1 MALTLVKE
9 DGTGKTNANSYAGAA
24 DGDAYFEAHLY
35 AQAWTNADTGAKET
49 ALVMAT
55 RLIDSMCQ
63 FSGRRAHSTQAL
75 QWPREECP
83 DPDRGQTRSTVVVP
97 LSDSFVP
104 NNIVPKPISDATC
117 EMARELLIADRTA
130 PVPGE
135 GVDEVQHSESSSS
148 DDGTNK
154 TSSATSTTTKYDK
167 GDKRPI
173 ISQVAQAMLSKF
185 GSLVKAGGGPVR
197 LVRT

>member
-9 DGTGKTNANSYAGAA
+9 DGTGKTNSNSYAAAA
-24 DGDAYFEAHLY
+24 DGDAYFDAHLY

-63 FSGRRAHSTQAL
+63 FSGRRAHTTQAL

-97 LSDSFVP
+97 LSDSF
-104 NNIVPKPISDATC
+104 
-117 EMARELLIADRTA
+117 
-130 PVPGE
+130 
-135 GVDEVQHSESSSS
+135 
-148 DDGTNK
+148 
-154 TSSATSTTTKYDK
+154 
-167 GDKRPI
+167 
-173 ISQVAQAMLSKF
+173 
-185 GSLVKAGGGPVR
+185 
-197 LVRT
+197 